1 MAGPVFDPATS
12 APIALAGR
20 VVTMDAARTVLDDA
34 VVYLKDG
41 LITAVCP
48 RSASSA
54 RWQR

>member
-34 VVYLKDG
+34 VLYLR
-41 LITAVCP
+41 TV
-48 RSASSA
+48 
-54 RWQR
+54 